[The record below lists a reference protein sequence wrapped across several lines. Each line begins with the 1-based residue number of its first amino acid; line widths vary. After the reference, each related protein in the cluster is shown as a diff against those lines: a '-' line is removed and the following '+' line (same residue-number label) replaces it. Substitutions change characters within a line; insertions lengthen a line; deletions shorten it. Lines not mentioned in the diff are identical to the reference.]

1 MLFVDHYFGVIGNTG
16 IVTKRCVE
24 NVKYLDCD
32 IEMSWLQKMAANE
45 TANLVSYLIGGKVK
59 KEEMSPASPEA
70 VNIAEINDEGGAELA
85 DIDLL

>member
-1 MLFVDHYFGVIGNTG
+1 
-16 IVTKRCVE
+16 
-24 NVKYLDCD
+24 
-32 IEMSWLQKMAANE
+32 MSWLQKMAANE

-70 VNIAEINDEGGAELA
+70 VNIAETNDEGGAELA